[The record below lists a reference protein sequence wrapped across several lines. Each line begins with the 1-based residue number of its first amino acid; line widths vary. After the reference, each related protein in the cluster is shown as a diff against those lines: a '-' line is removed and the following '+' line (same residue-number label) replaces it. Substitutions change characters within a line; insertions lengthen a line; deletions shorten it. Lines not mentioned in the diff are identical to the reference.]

1 MNDRD
6 TDVGHS
12 KDEKTLKK
20 PKEKTSFWSLTA
32 HNDTILQHFK
42 SFYIRKHHNHGKQM
56 LLEVLEEVSKKF
68 KTHPPKQQLQS
79 SVLQWNIFQREKE
92 RLRNKSKSEW
102 MLQEGFS
109 TFDFERLGRKKRPFK
124 NLSRNLKDGFVLC
137 T

>member
-20 PKEKTSFWSLTA
+20 PKEKTSFWSLIA

-56 LLEVLEEVSKKF
+56 FLEVLEEVSKKF
-68 KTHPPKQQLQS
+68 KTHPPKQQL
-79 SVLQWNIFQREKE
+79 LTIERLTMKYFPKREK
-92 RLRNKSKSEW
+92 KV
-102 MLQEGFS
+102 
-109 TFDFERLGRKKRPFK
+109 KK
-124 NLSRNLKDGFVLC
+124 
-137 T
+137 